1 MQQNL
6 KDNVT
11 SPLLSSSSS
20 TTTIFSLMQSI
31 LFQLKDHFTSSSTQT
46 NISFLNDLFTLLH
59 QLTTSYN
66 QLTLSTKSKQAYI
79 KSTNTVINTLKDTI
93 TSFIAS
99 YSHKLCNNNNNN
111 TYSSS
116 FLNISSQITF
126 SYTHGTPLP
135 HENVINT
142 QDSFLNCAE
151 LSNEDIINKIKQKI
165 EKKNSDVN
173 VQYNTIQV
181 NQQQGSSGTTVHH
194 IFSPL
199 KDNINTPI
207 KGKSHRHVNVNRIK
221 RGNTT
226 TSASSKTMHEERSKG
241 KSKCASAKRI
251 VKKLPSHISVNLN
264 LSIDK
269 QQQQQQQRLNN
280 SFNVY
285 QQRRTYSL
293 PNGNNNN
300 NLRTSSNKLKKQNT
314 HQEPILTNIT
324 INTNTNNNVIQQ
336 DNKLNSP
343 SIINDHSKVNSTF
356 VCTFVRN
363 GNTIQKYTLNTKANQ
378 NVPRASHYANYLLS
392 KYKGVIA
399 AYNEGQGK
407 S

>member
-1 MQQNL
+1 MQQHL

-11 SPLLSSSSS
+11 SPLLSSSS
-20 TTTIFSLMQSI
+20 TTIYSLMQSI
-31 LFQLKDHFTSSSTQT
+31 LFQLKDYFISLSPQT
-46 NISFLNDLFTLLH
+46 NPSFLNDLFTLLH

-66 QLTLSTKSKQAYI
+66 QLTLSTKTKQAYI
-79 KSTNTVINTLKDTI
+79 KSTNIVINTLKETI
-93 TSFIAS
+93 TSFIS
-99 YSHKLCNNNNNN
+99 THSHKLCNSSNN
-111 TYSSS
+111 TSS
-116 FLNISSQITF
+116 FLNISSQISF

-135 HENVINT
+135 NENIINT

-181 NQQQGSSGTTVHH
+181 NQQQGNSSTAHH

-226 TSASSKTMHEERSKG
+226 TAKMMHEERSKG
-241 KSKCASAKRI
+241 KGKCASAKRI

-293 PNGNNNN
+293 PNNNNN
-300 NLRTSSNKLKKQNT
+300 NLRTSSNKLKKQNS
-314 HQEPILTNIT
+314 HQIKEEPILSDIT
-324 INTNTNNNVIQQ
+324 INNTNNSVIQQ

-343 SIINDHSKVNSTF
+343 SIINDHNKVNSTF

-407 S
+407 N